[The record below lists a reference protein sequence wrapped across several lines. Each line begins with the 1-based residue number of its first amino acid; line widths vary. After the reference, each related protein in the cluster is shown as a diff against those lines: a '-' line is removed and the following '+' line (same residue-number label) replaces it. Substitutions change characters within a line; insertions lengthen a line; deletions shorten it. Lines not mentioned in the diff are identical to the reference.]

1 MARLELKRWRCIISF
16 HWNFLK
22 CFHKPVGRAMPQIRS
37 DVNIEFFVQVTLM
50 SIWCRIFCVYS
61 TIRDFFDTG
70 MYSSKMVFADLTSK
84 QRLGFVELCDPGRF
98 LLCRF
103 AFHATWADRSLGP
116 ANNKGWMSGMQVR
129 LMSWADDV
137 DGWYHFKNVNVSE
150 GEDMGQC

>member
-1 MARLELKRWRCIISF
+1 MARLELKRWPCIISF

-22 CFHKPVGRAMPQIRS
+22 CFHKPVGRAMLQIRS
-37 DVNIEFFVQVTLM
+37 DVNIEFFVKWL
-50 SIWCRIFCVYS
+50 WCQFDVQFFVCTVQSAMY
-61 TIRDFFDTG
+61 FDTG

-116 ANNKGWMSGMQVR
+116 ANNKGWISGMQVR
-129 LMSWADDV
+129 LMSRADDV

-150 GEDMGQC
+150 GEDMG